1 MNSSQIPEVQS
12 PKQRRLSVGANLR
25 LAQPLG
31 VSRRLGSV
39 SHSPLHL
46 TSNPPL
52 LRDAVPF
59 LGHDLFRRDLCDDAS
74 FARSLRRRKGRSP
87 GSIQHRYFP
96 ARALEIQTHPS
107 LWPFHPQLRQRYRDL
122 PRLRPRR
129 NMLVVKGLFRVLRLR
144 PWCQPFCGASSARAS
159 ISACKPCNTMRYP
172 RTIRRNL
179 PR

>member
-1 MNSSQIPEVQS
+1 MNSSRIPEVQS
-12 PKQRRLSVGANLR
+12 PKLRRPSVGENLHS
-25 LAQPLG
+25 AQLLG
-31 VSRRLGSV
+31 VSMRLGSV
-39 SHSPLHL
+39 SHPPLHL

-52 LRDAVPF
+52 PRDAVPF
-59 LGHDLFRRDLCDDAS
+59 RDHDLFRRDLCDDAS

-96 ARALEIQTHPS
+96 ARALEIQKHPS
-107 LWPFHPQLRQRYRDL
+107 LWPFHPPLRRRYRDL
-122 PRLRPRR
+122 PRR
-129 NMLVVKGLFRVLRLR
+129 NMLVVKGLFQVPRLR

>member
-1 MNSSQIPEVQS
+1 MSSFPIPEVQS
-12 PKQRRLSVGANLR
+12 PKQRRLSVDANLR

-39 SHSPLHL
+39 SHSSQHL
-46 TSNPPL
+46 TPHPPL
-52 LRDAVPF
+52 RRGAVPF
-59 LGHDLFRRDLCDDAS
+59 RDHGLFRRDLCDDAS
-74 FARSLRRRKGRSP
+74 FVRNLRQRKLRSP
-87 GSIQHRYFP
+87 GSIQCRYFL
-96 ARALEIQTHPS
+96 ARALEIQKHPS

-129 NMLVVKGLFRVLRLR
+129 NMLVVKGLFQVPRLR